1 MTMPDGK
8 APCPLPQRTINAMKS
23 GERQRYALATT
34 TKPVSTVRM
43 PV

>member
-8 APCPLPQRTINAMKS
+8 APCPIPQRTLKAMNK
-23 GERQRYALATT
+23 GERQRYAVATT
-34 TKPVSTVRM
+34 TRPVSTVRM